1 MSPPGPHRSPIREE
15 GSGLGTQMTA
25 SLIYLASDPARY
37 AGKNAEALP
46 DFYTDEDEA
55 LADMKR
61 LAGA

>member
-1 MSPPGPHRSPIREE
+1 
-15 GSGLGTQMTA
+15 MTA